1 MTPYRR
7 FTARFRHVLVLGLV
21 LLTGSPALA
30 VDYTFSDL
38 GTITGPLAGTGAVT
52 WGISNSG
59 HVVGGNTS
67 AYQWTGG
74 TPTPLG
80 TLPGAV
86 GSFAYGVNDAGHS
99 AGTVY
104 LDPAVDASI
113 PVRWDGTTAVPLQV
127 LGGGTQE
134 FGAEAFSINNHDQ
147 LVGQMWGG
155 TSIRP
160 VIWNGTTV
168 TDLGTLGGSVG
179 TANFINDLG
188 QAVGQSNTTN
198 DDASHATLW
207 SQGSIIDLGALAD
220 GDQSFANTLNEQG
233 QIVGFNTSADLETT
247 RAVLWQNN
255 IITELPGLGGSSS
268 FANDINEQGTIAG
281 ISSLS
286 GDPTLRAVVWHNGQI
301 IDLNQFLPS
310 ELAAQGWLLSYGI
323 GINDAGVIVGY
334 AINPSSDQSAGF
346 QLTPVPVPAAVWLF
360 GSGVVTLA
368 AMVRKRLGVS

>member
-1 MTPYRR
+1 MFHTRQTLQR
-7 FTARFRHVLVLGLV
+7 SAVMAIGL
-21 LLTGSPALA
+21 LALTGSPALA
-30 VDYTFSDL
+30 LDYVFSDL
-38 GTITGPLAGTGAVT
+38 GTITGPLAGTRSVT
-52 WGISNSG
+52 YGISNSG
-59 HVVGGNTS
+59 QVVGGNTV
-67 AYQWTGG
+67 AYRWTGG

-80 TLPGAV
+80 TLPGGV

-99 AGTVY
+99 AGVVY

-113 PVRWDGTTAVPLQV
+113 PVRWDGTTAMPLQV
-127 LGGGTQE
+127 LSGGTQE

-160 VIWNGTTV
+160 VIWNGTSV

-233 QIVGFNTSADLETT
+233 QIVGFNTSADQETI

-255 IITELPGLGGSSS
+255 AILELPGLGGSAS

-281 ISSLS
+281 ISSLN

-301 IDLNQFLPS
+301 LDLNQFLPS

-323 GINDAGVIVGY
+323 SINDAGVIVGY
-334 AINPSSDQSAGF
+334 AINPTSDQTAGF

-360 GSGVVTLA
+360 GSGLVGLA
-368 AMVRKRLGVS
+368 GLARRRMKGIA